1 MTIYALS
8 SGPGLAGISVIR
20 VSGPNTEVIISKL
33 TDKKLPKPRVA
44 TRRKFIKIKD
54 NEVIDEGILI
64 WFPAPNSY
72 TGEDMAEFHVH
83 GSRAVVNAI
92 HALISKIDGC
102 RLAEPGEF
110 TKIAFQNGKLNLLKA
125 ESVSD
130 LISSETEL
138 QRQQAIKIM
147 SGKSSDKFNSL
158 RQRLLKVLANVE
170 AKIDFPEDDLPDD
183 ILQDIHFQTENIK
196 DEIKKILNDQK
207 VGERIREGFKIAIVG
222 PTNAGKSSLM
232 NYLSKRDIA
241 IVSEIAGTTRDV
253 IEAHLNIDGYP
264 VVVSDTA
271 GIRVA
276 HNEIEKKGIKLAL
289 DKADSADLNIIVL
302 EPKSVDFTRYLDGLL
317 SKNAIIL
324 VNKSDLGVDII
335 DQEIKKHNPI
345 YISIKEEKNLD
356 KLINLIKGN
365 LKNKFIS
372 SEDIFITRQRH
383 RNNLE
388 KCVESLENFIKKK
401 SKDDFDKAAE
411 DLRLA
416 TRYLGMIVGKVDV
429 EEILGSI
436 FSDFCIG
443 K

>member
-1 MTIYALS
+1 MVTLNSIC
-8 SGPGLAGISVIR
+8 IFRWDFVIPTLDR
-20 VSGPNTEVIISKL
+20 V
-33 TDKKLPKPRVA
+33 
-44 TRRKFIKIKD
+44 
-54 NEVIDEGILI
+54 
-64 WFPAPNSY
+64 
-72 TGEDMAEFHVH
+72 
-83 GSRAVVNAI
+83 
-92 HALISKIDGC
+92 
-102 RLAEPGEF
+102 
-110 TKIAFQNGKLNLLKA
+110 TK
-125 ESVSD
+125 
-130 LISSETEL
+130 
-138 QRQQAIKIM
+138 
-147 SGKSSDKFNSL
+147 
-158 RQRLLKVLANVE
+158 
-170 AKIDFPEDDLPDD
+170 
-183 ILQDIHFQTENIK
+183 
-196 DEIKKILNDQK
+196 
-207 VGERIREGFKIAIVG
+207 
-222 PTNAGKSSLM
+222 
-232 NYLSKRDIA
+232 
-241 IVSEIAGTTRDV
+241 
-253 IEAHLNIDGYP
+253 
-264 VVVSDTA
+264 
-271 GIRVA
+271 
-276 HNEIEKKGIKLAL
+276 NEIEKKGIKLAL

-335 DQEIKKHNPI
+335 DQEITKHNPI